1 MTISLALIYLTSWSL
16 IGAAAF
22 SLIVLYLFRSGKVYD
37 ARTEEGHLK
46 PEMPWKG
53 ILNMILFLGLIVATL
68 TLSNFLT
75 LVPRAAD
82 LDFWMV
88 FLLNFL
94 LITILIL
101 YDSLVIDWWVI
112 GHWRP
117 AFLQIPETMNKKQ
130 MAKHIRRT
138 VFVAPPLAILLSA
151 FSSIATTLIW

>member
-1 MTISLALIYLTSWSL
+1 MTFSLALIYLATWSL
-16 IGAAAF
+16 VGAAGF
-22 SLIVLYLFRSGKVYD
+22 SIIVLYLFRSGKVYD

-46 PEMPWKG
+46 ADMPWKG

-68 TLSNFLT
+68 TLSNVLT

-88 FLLNFL
+88 FLLNL
-94 LITILIL
+94 ILITILIV
-101 YDSLVIDWWVI
+101 YDSLVIDWWII

-117 AFLQIPETMNKKQ
+117 AFLQLPGEMNKEQ

-138 VFVAPPLAILLSA
+138 ILVAPPLAILLSA
-151 FSSIATTLIW
+151 LSGILTTLIW